1 MLYPQ
6 NGSIANGSRRS
17 SPTVPSAAAVRS
29 EEMFDPRKTP
39 WVQSVASSTSG
50 TFVARRPPKRI
61 ASSGT
66 PSAASQSS
74 AICGHCA
81 AATVK
86 RELGCAAG
94 RPDAGV
100 QGLPS
105 QSVSSAG
112 GVSVRPSHH
121 TSPSGRS
128 ATLVKIVLPQR
139 VSTAAT
145 LVDSPVPGATPKKPA
160 SGLIAHMRPSSPGRS
175 HAMSSPRVSTRHP
188 GMVGRS
194 IARLV
199 LPHADGNAAATWYF
213 FPFGS
218 ITRMRSMCSAS
229 QPSSR
234 PMTEA
239 MRSAKHFFAR
249 IALPP

>member
-1 MLYPQ
+1 M
-6 NGSIANGSRRS
+6 
-17 SPTVPSAAAVRS
+17 
-29 EEMFDPRKTP
+29 KTP
-39 WVQSVASSTSG
+39 WVQSVASTTSG
-50 TFVARRPPKRI
+50 TFVARRPPKRM

-66 PSAASQSS
+66 PCGASQSS

-81 AATVK
+81 ARTVK
-86 RELGCAAG
+86 REFGCAAG

-100 QGLPS
+100 HGLPS

-112 GVSVRPSHH
+112 ASSVRPSHH

-128 ATLVKIVLPQR
+128 ATFVKMVLPHS

-145 LVDSPVPGATPKKPA
+145 FVDSPVPGATPKKPA
-160 SGLIAHMRPSSPGRS
+160 SGLMAHRRPSSPGRS
-175 HAMSSPRVSTRHP
+175 HAMSSPSVSTRHP
-188 GMVGRS
+188 GIVGRS

-199 LPHADGNAAATWYF
+199 LPQAEGNAAATWYRR
-213 FPFGS
+213 PAGS
-218 ITRMRSMCSAS
+218 ITRMSSMCSAS
-229 QPSSR
+229 HPSSR
-234 PMTEA
+234 PITEA